1 MARVTVEDCLENVD
15 NRFELVLAATKRVR
29 QLIFKGFEPLV
40 PWEDDKPTVV
50 ALREIAA
57 GKINPRRLDDLEK
70 ARDQELQAARAGVS
84 DSFIAG
90 EVSISTTESE
100 DEDLTFAGEETNSTF
115 LTQET
120 DTLSQEQSL
129 TASPRR
135 KLLNSKPSVFEQVA
149 SRSGPVQFPFTQED
163 EDEKGGEGQVT
174 DEGSGVSEADTVF
187 LSEVAIPKSGENEDE
202 GHSNSEK
209 KSSKK
214 TDDNA

>member
-120 DTLSQEQSL
+120 DALPQEQSL

-149 SRSGPVQFPFTQED
+149 SRSGPVQFPLTQED
-163 EDEKGGEGQVT
+163 EDEKGGEGQIT

-187 LSEVAIPKSGENEDE
+187 LSEVATPKSGESEDE